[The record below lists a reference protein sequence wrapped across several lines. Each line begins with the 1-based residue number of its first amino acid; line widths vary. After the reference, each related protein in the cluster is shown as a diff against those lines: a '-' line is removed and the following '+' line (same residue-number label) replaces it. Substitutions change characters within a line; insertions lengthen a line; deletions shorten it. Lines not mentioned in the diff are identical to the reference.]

1 MQNKSVL
8 NKEQERESRSC
19 SLFNT
24 DLSCTKRGGTQEM
37 LFVQIIKKINLSE
50 RGGYIEPRLLPKKY
64 GNRKQIVK
72 KVEKNHF
79 YKN

>member
-50 RGGYIEPRLLPKKY
+50 RGGYI
-64 GNRKQIVK
+64 
-72 KVEKNHF
+72 
-79 YKN
+79 